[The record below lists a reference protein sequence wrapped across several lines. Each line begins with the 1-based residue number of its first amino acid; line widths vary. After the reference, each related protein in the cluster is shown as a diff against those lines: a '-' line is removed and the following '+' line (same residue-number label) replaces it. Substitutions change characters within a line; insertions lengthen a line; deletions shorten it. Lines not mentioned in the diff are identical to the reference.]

1 MPVMALTRA
10 IMRIIRV
17 GMVEVGA
24 EEEEEEEK
32 TSWRGE
38 DTRGFADV

>member
-1 MPVMALTRA
+1 MALTRA
-10 IMRIIRV
+10 IMRIIRAWK
-17 GMVEVGA
+17 EEEGA